1 LVEWS
6 AGVLIMSN
14 ASARYALYYAP
25 EPESALWRFGSSVIG
40 YDAADS
46 SDADMPTYAASLSDR
61 WRELTA
67 EPRKYGFHATL
78 KAPFHLATGVDE
90 EALVVAM
97 RRYSEIASSAAIEGL
112 SVASIGP
119 FLALRPSGDTT
130 ALNALASDIVRYF
143 EPFRAPLTAAD
154 RERRL
159 KAPLTER
166 QTDYLDRFGYPYV
179 HEEFRFHMTL
189 SGPLHADDR
198 DVMLGLL
205 TSACQQ
211 HVDTMPSSIN
221 RIALFRQDDPSSRFR
236 IVSSVKLV

>member
-1 LVEWS
+1 MQDSVP
-6 AGVLIMSN
+6 
-14 ASARYALYYAP
+14 RYALYYAP
-25 EPESALWRFGSSVIG
+25 EPESALWRFGSAVIG
-40 YDAADS
+40 YDALQGQDL
-46 SDADMPTYAASLSDR
+46 AAPEFAGILAER

-90 EALVVAM
+90 AALL
-97 RRYSEIASSAAIEGL
+97 AALRKFAGDAKPAALEGL

-119 FLALRPSGDTT
+119 FLAFRPMGDAT
-130 ALNALASDIVRYF
+130 ALNALASEIVRHF
-143 EPFRAPLTAAD
+143 DPFRAPLSPSD

-159 KAPLTER
+159 KSPLTER

-198 DVMLGLL
+198 DVMLTLL
-205 TSACQQ
+205 KQASLNQIDSLPKA
-211 HVDTMPSSIN
+211 VN
-221 RIALFRQDDPSSRFR
+221 RIALFKQDHATARFR
-236 IVSSVKLV
+236 IIDSVDLA